1 LYYHVALEQLPQ
13 EWVVSLKAIEP
24 NTGVCSVYLH
34 KRAAD
39 KREIVSRESP
49 EQAHQKN
56 RLARLIRRNP
66 RRQEKSETAALLV

>member
-34 KRAAD
+34 KRAA
-39 KREIVSRESP
+39 
-49 EQAHQKN
+49 N
-56 RLARLIRRNP
+56 
-66 RRQEKSETAALLV
+66 